1 MSTSNPH
8 DLIGLVSDKLGAIA
22 QSDVV
27 IGDPIELGEI
37 TIMTLSRVSIGFGGG
52 GGTGE
57 AEPPRKKGRRRP
69 GGRGTGSGGGGGGKV
84 RPVGVI
90 IFGPDGVEVQPIAD
104 KKGLLDKLF
113 DKVPALV
120 EKLHDIFDGNS
131 SDPAD
136 EALKEA
142 LPA

>member
-1 MSTSNPH
+1 MQNTH
-8 DLIGLVSDKLGAIA
+8 DLIGLVSDKIGAIA

-37 TIMTLSRVSIGFGGG
+37 TIMTLSRVSIGF
-52 GGTGE
+52 
-57 AEPPRKKGRRRP
+57 
-69 GGRGTGSGGGGGGKV
+69 GGGGGKV

-113 DKVPALV
+113 DKVPELV
-120 EKLHDIFDGNS
+120 SKIHAIFDG
-131 SDPAD
+131 DDEPVADATPA
-136 EALKEA
+136 
-142 LPA
+142 